1 MVENDDNLD
10 YSDIMRQFFSVQA
23 AGDAVPGLALTIS
36 RRTFRLHLLHATLGE
51 PHQRAQARHSP
62 GHRHEDAYHA
72 VLYTA
77 GRNRFVLNGKSLTC
91 EPGTLALTAPAD
103 AHDFRPCAPGTLQYS
118 EVTFAFRDPAGP
130 PLRRPFSELVRASAG
145 AGPAAAKS
153 GNRNPADT
161 ALCRQ
166 LTAPVT
172 AEADGLYAALLDALL
187 APDSLRLLR
196 VHAAF
201 AQMLLFWWRELE
213 ETDGTVRRGASPSTQ
228 AVERVR
234 RHLEQHLAEAAEIPR
249 LAALARMSAGHFQR
263 QFKRVTG
270 LSPVQYLHRLRIR
283 AAQTLLRTS
292 ALSCKEIAARV
303 GFRDPAY
310 FSRLVRR
317 HTGRPPLA
325 NRQPEGP

>member
-1 MVENDDNLD
+1 
-10 YSDIMRQFFSVQA
+10 MRQFFSVQA
-23 AGDAVPGLALTIS
+23 AGDAVPGLALTVG

-51 PHQRAQARHSP
+51 PHPGAHARRSS

-72 VLYTA
+72 VLYTS
-77 GRNRFVLNGKSLTC
+77 GCNQFVLNGKTLIC

-103 AHDFRPCAPGTLQYS
+103 AHDFRPCAPGALQYS
-118 EVTFAFRDPAGP
+118 EVTFAFRDPAGR
-130 PLRRPFSELVRASAG
+130 PLRRPFSELVRAAAG
-145 AGPAAAKS
+145 AGPAVVKPEVRKPTDA
-153 GNRNPADT
+153 

-172 AEADGLYAALLDALL
+172 AEADGLYAGLLDALL

-213 ETDGTVRRGASPSTQ
+213 ETDGARRDTSPSTQ

-234 RHLEQHLAEAAEIPR
+234 QHLEQHVAEAAKIPR